1 MSGPCDISKA
11 FYTARSA
18 VRRPTAH
25 ASERVEELPRAT
37 LLTQF
42 SASLTILIWRG
53 QAVLAF
59 TPSEGKMLA
68 YVFVAFAVL
77 FRFLPHGPFV
87 TLCQSCGLWNL
98 TPVGASLL
106 YFGARQPQRRMWL
119 PVAAL
124 VASDI
129 ALNLFVYHM
138 ALDPSYLI
146 TWAWYA
152 AAILIGSVLAPRV
165 SVLRL
170 AGASLALSMS
180 FFVMSNFAV
189 WTAGYLYPRTMA
201 GLVTCYTMAIPF
213 FKNTLAG
220 DLLFSAAFFGV
231 PV

>member
-1 MSGPCDISKA
+1 
-11 FYTARSA
+11 
-18 VRRPTAH
+18 
-25 ASERVEELPRAT
+25 
-37 LLTQF
+37 
-42 SASLTILIWRG
+42 
-53 QAVLAF
+53 
-59 TPSEGKMLA
+59 MLA
-68 YVFVAFAVL
+68 YLFVAFAVL
-77 FRFLPHGPFV
+77 FRFMPHGPFV
-87 TLCQSCGLWNL
+87 SFCSSCGLWNL

-106 YFGARQPQRRMWL
+106 YFGARQSRRRMWI

-129 ALNLFVYHM
+129 ALNMLVYHM

-231 PV
+231 PVARDPLRRPDRSDDG